1 MQHTPTVFV
10 LTAFET
16 ETLPTPP
23 CCPPCAHQNPLNTHT
38 GLAADAPDAPLAG
51 WNSSSESYSFAYL
64 SESDDAAAAAA
75 PVVKLLLKVLA
86 MGDTSLVACLATDA
100 AGAQPQTLEL
110 NLDEYVTPT
119 NSSSSGGT
127 SGSAGDSSSGQPAPL
142 AANSYKKLD
151 QLCQLVHSALAD
163 LTSASVGSSSG
174 GSSRQKKQCTS
185 AAAAG
190 AAAGQQQQQQGGAAG
205 RSNPGQQDP
214 RPEPRQQP
222 DPDYDP
228 LRIGPPRR
236 PMRVGECS
244 RLAAAAFCGPHKSGR
259 QVPLRALCIA
269 ATWWWHRL
277 TLSGCV
283 NSRSRRG
290 QVQHSAFL
298 PGSSEDF

>member
-1 MQHTPTVFV
+1 MP
-10 LTAFET
+10 TAFET
-16 ETLPTPP
+16 DTFPTPP
-23 CCPPCAHQNPLNTHT
+23 RCCPSSAHQNPLNTHT
-38 GLAADAPDAPLAG
+38 GLAADTPDAPLAG

-119 NSSSSGGT
+119 SSGT
-127 SGSAGDSSSGQPAPL
+127 SGSAGDSSTGQPAPL
-142 AANSYKKLD
+142 AAKSYKNLD

-163 LTSASVGSSSG
+163 LTSASVGSSG
-174 GSSRQKKQCTS
+174 QKKPCTS
-185 AAAAG
+185 AG
-190 AAAGQQQQQQGGAAG
+190 AAAGQQQQQQPGGAAG

-244 RLAAAAFCGPHKSGR
+244 RLAAASVGPQVRPSG
-259 QVPLRALCIA
+259 ASASLCIA
-269 ATWWWHRL
+269 ATWWQQL
-277 TLSGCV
+277 LLSGCV
-283 NSRSRRG
+283 NSRSLRR
-290 QVQHSAFL
+290 QSPAQCISQ
-298 PGSSEDF
+298 